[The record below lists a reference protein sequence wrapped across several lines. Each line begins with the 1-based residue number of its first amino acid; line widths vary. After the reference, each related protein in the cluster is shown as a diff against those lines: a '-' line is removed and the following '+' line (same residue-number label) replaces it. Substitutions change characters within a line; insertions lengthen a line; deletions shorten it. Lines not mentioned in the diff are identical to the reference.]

1 MTPSIWWLAGLIC
14 ATTSHG
20 LAFVVNDPT
29 TPPKPFPRA
38 SVRFEQNATDGDVE
52 VVFEITGRSDGLAKL
67 RVVSPDGRTVVD
79 FKAPDASTLGIR
91 QFVFESPEPTDVAG
105 LKAAYPEGTYTFL
118 GETAAGARLHGKASL
133 KHELPPITSFV
144 WPTAN
149 AKSVGVDGLRVAWAP
164 VEQATAYIVEIEQD
178 ELKANITAR
187 LPAIE
192 PEFAVPAGFLRPN
205 TAYQLGIGTVAADGN
220 ISYIETT
227 FTTGA
232 K

>member
-1 MTPSIWWLAGLIC
+1 MTQSIWWLVGLIY
-14 ATTSHG
+14 ALASHG
-20 LAFVVNDPT
+20 LGSIVNDPA
-29 TPPKPFPRA
+29 PPQKPFPRA

-79 FKAPDASTLGIR
+79 FNAPDASTLGIR

-144 WPTAN
+144 WPK
-149 AKSVGVDGLRVAWAP
+149 AKAKNVGVNGLKVAWAP
-164 VEQATAYIVEIEQD
+164 VEQAAAYIVEIEQD

-192 PEFAVPAGFLRPN
+192 PGFAVPAGFLRPN

>member
-1 MTPSIWWLAGLIC
+1 
-14 ATTSHG
+14 
-20 LAFVVNDPT
+20 V
-29 TPPKPFPRA
+29 
-38 SVRFEQNATDGDVE
+38 
-52 VVFEITGRSDGLAKL
+52 KL
-67 RVVSPDGRTVVD
+67 LVVSPDGRTVVD
-79 FKAPDASTLGIR
+79 FHAPDASTLGIR

-144 WPTAN
+144 WPTAK
-149 AKSVGVDGLRVAWAP
+149 AKNVGVDGLKIAWAP

-178 ELKANITAR
+178 ELNVTITAR
-187 LPAIE
+187 QSATKSQ
-192 PEFAVPAGFLRPN
+192 FAVPAGFLRPE
-205 TAYQLGIGTVAADGN
+205 TDYQLGIGTVAADGN
-220 ISYIETT
+220 ISYVETT